1 VATQAGAVPV
11 GAGDE
16 PELAPEPAPEPP
28 ELGPPKPLAEEKD
41 DDDDEERRV
50 GFEAEAETSEME
62 PLADDEKVVDDAL
75 AAAPADAE
83 TETEGAADAC
93 R

>member
-1 VATQAGAVPV
+1 VATQAGAVPA
-11 GAGDE
+11 GADDEPGDE
-16 PELAPEPAPEPP
+16 PEPDP
-28 ELGPPKPLAEEKD
+28 ELGPPKPLAAAEEE

-62 PLADDEKVVDDAL
+62 PLDDNEKVVDDAL
-75 AAAPADAE
+75 AAAPAAAE
-83 TETEGAADAC
+83 TETEGVADAF